1 MHLLDWMSKLEA
13 AKKKKAIGQPDKEP
27 TPKFFPKV
35 LTLSGNFHGTL
46 GTDKAKQQ
54 PLLLQSSIKYLSIPT
69 PTLVAVIGSQSSWTF
84 HCQKSLFL

>member
-1 MHLLDWMSKLEA
+1 MREFSCPDCGKQFKRKDKMKEHFWWMHLLDWMSKLEA

-46 GTDKAKQQ
+46 VR
-54 PLLLQSSIKYLSIPT
+54 QSSNPCY
-69 PTLVAVIGSQSSWTF
+69 
-84 HCQKSLFL
+84 

>member
-1 MHLLDWMSKLEA
+1 MKEHFWWMHLLDWMSKLEA

-46 GTDKAKQQ
+46 GTDKARQQ
-54 PLLLQSSIKYLSIPT
+54 PLHCLFNKYAWRYLAEGDEQT
-69 PTLVAVIGSQSSWTF
+69 DWR
-84 HCQKSLFL
+84 KS